1 MERRCVCCKTRFRP
15 DRYHPNQNYRSKES
29 CQRKRRTA
37 WQKNKLKTDTT
48 YRENQADAQAL
59 WKDKNPGY
67 WKNYRATHPEY
78 VERNRIKQQQRRR
91 KSNNPVAPQPP
102 PDVAKMDV
110 ASLQKP
116 LVSGRYRLISL
127 NNEDVAKMDFAIV
140 QLSVLERV
148 TKTG

>member
-1 MERRCVCCKTRFRP
+1 MERQCVCCKTKFRP
-15 DRYHPNQNYRSKES
+15 DRYHPKQKYCSKAS

-59 WKDKNPGY
+59 WKDKNPNY

-78 VERNRIKQQQRRR
+78 VKRNRLKQQLRRNQ
-91 KSNNPVAPQPP
+91 KKTSQAPLLQP
-102 PDVAKMDV
+102 
-110 ASLQKP
+110 
-116 LVSGRYRLISL
+116 
-127 NNEDVAKMDFAIV
+127 DVAKMDFAIV
-140 QLSVLERV
+140 QLSILEPV

>member
-1 MERRCVCCKTRFRP
+1 MERQCVCCKTRFRP
-15 DRYHPNQNYRSKES
+15 DRYHPNQSYCSKES

-59 WKDKNPGY
+59 WKAKNPGY
-67 WKNYRATHPEY
+67 WKNYRANHPEY
-78 VERNRIKQQQRRR
+78 VKRNRAQQKQRRAG
-91 KSNNPVAPQPP
+91 KNLLAPQLQ

-110 ASLQKP
+110 AALQKP
-116 LVSGRYRLISL
+116 VVSGRYRLISL
-127 NNEDVAKMDFAIV
+127 ENEDVAKMDFAIV
-140 QLSVLERV
+140 QLSLLEPV